1 MAGVVSLGL
10 GIASAVGSTIKTIDA
25 NDAAAKTKAED
36 QQLLNEAN
44 QQAAQVDA
52 TPGLIAQRNAQ
63 EQSLNP
69 ITSPSNANGTSLSGP
84 LGIAP
89 LASATPKNLLGT

>member
-25 NDAAAKTKAED
+25 NDQAAQTKAED

-44 QQAAQVDA
+44 QQQAQQEA
-52 TPGLIAQRNAQ
+52 TPGLIAQRTAQ

-69 ITSPSNANGTSLSGP
+69 VNQPSNGNGTNLTGP

-89 LASATPKNLLGT
+89 VASVTPKNLLGT